1 MVLPQQQARNP
12 PSIREAS
19 EDKQIHRFLHR
30 SNEKVRNLS
39 RFTCNPMESDAEK
52 EEIER
57 GYRNYLPLHHQIRE
71 IDATNQKTGKGKGI
85 RVCTKS
91 TRTRQRRGSLEDWR
105 CRAPPARRVP
115 AQAREQGAQCPRPYP
130 STAAE
135 HLQGCTAT
143 GKRHRLDHA
152 QQRPARWGHA
162 W

>member
-1 MVLPQQQARNP
+1 MEPCRGVTRRGALMVLPQQQARNP

-30 SNEKVRNLS
+30 SNEKVRNLT

-71 IDATNQKTGKGKGI
+71 IEATNQKTGKGKGI

-91 TRTRQRRGSLEDWR
+91 TRTRQRRGSLED
-105 CRAPPARRVP
+105 
-115 AQAREQGAQCPRPYP
+115 
-130 STAAE
+130 
-135 HLQGCTAT
+135 
-143 GKRHRLDHA
+143 
-152 QQRPARWGHA
+152 
-162 W
+162 